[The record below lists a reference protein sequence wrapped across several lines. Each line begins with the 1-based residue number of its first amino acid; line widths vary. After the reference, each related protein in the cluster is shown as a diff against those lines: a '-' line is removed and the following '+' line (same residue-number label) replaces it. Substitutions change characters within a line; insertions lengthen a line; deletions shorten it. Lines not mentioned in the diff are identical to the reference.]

1 MRNYAVKRIVDVV
14 KRLVDFSS
22 YLARVFILILSGF
35 DRVALPHDSL
45 VRLRKV
51 VQFPILQLVP
61 LISTWTLNHNNLI
74 RVQCYTISIAGKF

>member
-1 MRNYAVKRIVDVV
+1 MKRIVDVV

-74 RVQCYTISIAGKF
+74 RVQSYIISIAGKFEIK